1 MTFLAPLA
9 GLIAA
14 AIAIPALLA
23 LYFLKLRRRRIDV
36 SSTLLWRKAISDLH
50 VNAPFQKLRRNLL
63 LLLQLLA
70 LLALLIALARPTLRG
85 PATQGMRVVILIDQ
99 SASMSAKE
107 AGTTRLEQA
116 KRQAQ
121 ELVDNLG
128 GQSKDGQTS
137 GDGDAMVVTF
147 GKQARV
153 VQTMTGDR
161 GLLRDAIGSIQPTDE
176 PGRLAPAMRLAEPFA
191 LETTEGSSKPKGV
204 LVYVFSD
211 GRVPDEA
218 QATPNGAEVRF
229 VRVGPSEREAMTDNV
244 GIVTLAAKRDPR
256 DPRRVQVLSQLAN
269 AGAAVVQTNVTLSV
283 AGKVERSLKLTLPP
297 SPTKDI
303 AIGLVTV
310 PAEFELELPDSA
322 LLTVTHDHKDALAS
336 DNQASLVVAPPRKLR
351 VLLVSDRGNVFL
363 QRSINASGVE
373 RLATST
379 LAQYEA
385 TDSSQLVRG
394 AGGDAGAGFDVVVF
408 DAVSPKRVPPIAS
421 LSWGGAPPIAGL
433 RRLAGPAGEEKG
445 RPQPVLDWKRD
456 DAMLR
461 YVAIDD
467 LLMQSPGR
475 LALPDDATI
484 LATAASGPV
493 MAEVR
498 SSGHRHVVTSFDLA
512 RTNWPLRVSF
522 AVFVDNVLS
531 DLGLGGGA
539 AAGRWY
545 QPGEVSVV
553 PAQGTS
559 GGSGGARQ
567 FSVNGPEELMASVD
581 QGVATLPM
589 FRLTGLY
596 RASSVLT
603 APWDKLP
610 VNLCDDLETDVRPSG
625 VLRFGSTPAQAQ
637 SGSEVVR
644 KEVWRWFV
652 LAGLALLM
660 VEWYVYTRRVQL

>member
-70 LLALLIALARPTLRG
+70 LLALLLALARPTLRG
-85 PATQGMRVVILIDQ
+85 PAVQGMRVVILIDQ
-99 SASMSAKE
+99 SASMNATDAKP
-107 AGTTRLEQA
+107 TRLEQA
-116 KRQAQ
+116 KKLAQ

-128 GQSKDGQTS
+128 GQAKDGQTS

-161 GLLRDAIGSIQPTDE
+161 GLLRQAIESIQPTDE

-191 LETTEGSSKPKGV
+191 LETTDGGTKPKGV

-218 QATPNGAEVRF
+218 QATPQGAEVRY
-229 VRVGPSEREAMTDNV
+229 VRVGPTESQAMTDNV

-256 DPRRVQVLSQLAN
+256 DPRRVQVLSQLEN
-269 AGAAVVQTNVTLSV
+269 AGPSVVETNVTLSV
-283 AGKVERSLKLTLPP
+283 GGKVERSMKLILPP
-297 SPTKDI
+297 APSSDTT
-303 AIGLVTV
+303 AALTTV
-310 PAEFELELPDSA
+310 PAEFDLELPDA
-322 LLTVTHDHKDALAS
+322 AVLTVAHDHKDALAT
-336 DNQASLVVAPPRKLR
+336 DNKASLVVAPPLKLR
-351 VLLVSDRGNVFL
+351 VLLVSDRANIFL
-363 QRSINASGVE
+363 QRAIKASGVE

-379 LAQYEA
+379 LAQYEG
-385 TDSSQLVRG
+385 TDRSQLVRG

-408 DAVSPKRVPPIAS
+408 DAVSPKAVPPIPS

-433 RRLAGPAGEEKG
+433 RRLAGPASEEKS

-498 SSGHRHVVTSFDLA
+498 SGGHRHVVTSFDLA

-545 QPGEVSVV
+545 QPGEVSVL
-553 PAQGTS
+553 PSARSS
-559 GGSGGARQ
+559 GRISL
-567 FSVNGPEELMASVD
+567 SGPEELAATVD

-596 RASSVLT
+596 RAASGLE

-610 VNLCDDLETDVRPSG
+610 VNLCDELETDLRPAA
-625 VLRFGSTPAQAQ
+625 VLRVGSTPAQAQ